1 MEKKLELTESVVTQ
15 AQRTIENKLKTLP
28 FPTSPAGLFE
38 PIRYALNTGGK
49 RLRPTL
55 TLLCAYGCGADMN
68 EASDAAA
75 AIEIFH
81 NFTLLH
87 DDVMDKADLRRG
99 RPTVATKFGTEAA
112 ILSGDAMLTLSTE
125 MISRYGMAMLSIFN
139 RTAMEV
145 YMGQQYDMDFE
156 ARDDVH
162 ESEYIE
168 MIRLKTA
175 VLLGCACQLGA
186 MVAEKPGNA
195 LYDYGVKLGLGFQLM
210 DDLLDSFGNT
220 QVFGKEI
227 GGDIKNRKKTWLLI
241 NAMQEAP
248 VEVESVYNTKRDDA
262 LVNDIKDI
270 YTRLNLPERC
280 LALINRYSEEAIA
293 ALDGVD
299 LNDEVRTYLYNLA
312 LKASE
317 RKI

>member
-55 TLLCAYGCGADMN
+55 TLLCAYGCGADMK

-186 MVAEKPGNA
+186 MVAKMPGNA

-241 NAMQEAP
+241 NAMQESP
-248 VEVESVYNTKRDDA
+248 VEVESVYKTKRDDA